1 MLALDEPG
9 ENDEMFQTGGF
20 QFVVEKT
27 LMKALTSITIEST
40 GHGFLVDSSNKT
52 RSDFQKRCVPGES
65 GD

>member
-9 ENDEMFQTGGF
+9 ENDEVLETGGF

-40 GHGFLVDSSNKT
+40 GYGFLVESSNKT
-52 RSDFQKRCVPGES
+52 RSDRSKRMCS
-65 GD
+65 G